1 MSAALAKAETLARP
15 CIKVAICA
23 PKGGVGKTTLARAL
37 LVAAHAAGVNAVGVN
52 VDEQTTLTAWG
63 AARDRRRTKRPEV
76 TQIDVLTHSIND
88 WRHALKA
95 TSGYSIAFIDTPPG
109 HGQNAVAIRNLCDAA
124 DLVLIP
130 TGVSE
135 DDLAEVIPFA
145 KQIVAGKAAFVLMKV
160 NRRFRSFQK
169 AQRDLMKI
177 ARLCPAEVPA
187 LEEIHIYH
195 KGGLT
200 ALDVKQ
206 SAGADQLISVWNFV
220 RHEVHL

>member
-1 MSAALAKAETLARP
+1 MSAALASIETLGRP

-37 LVAAHAAGVNAVGVN
+37 LVAAHAAGFNAVGVN

-63 AARDRRRTKRPEV
+63 AARERRRARIPEV
-76 TQIDVLTHSIND
+76 TRVDVLTHPIND
-88 WRHALKA
+88 WRQALKA
-95 TSGYSIAFIDTPPG
+95 TSGYCIAFIDTPPG

-145 KQIVAGKAAFVLMKV
+145 KQLTKDKVAFVLMKV

-169 AQRDLMKI
+169 AQSDLMKV

-187 LEEIHIYH
+187 LEEIHMYH

-200 ALDVKQ
+200 ALDVRQ
-206 SAGADQLISVWNFV
+206 SAGSDQLTSVWNFV
-220 RHEVHL
+220 RHEVRL

>member
-1 MSAALAKAETLARP
+1 MSAAIAAIKTRSRP

-63 AARDRRRTKRPEV
+63 SARERRRSKAPEIS
-76 TQIDVLTHSIND
+76 QIDVLTHPLND
-88 WRHALKA
+88 WRQALNA

-145 KQIVAGKAAFVLMKV
+145 KQIAGAKAAFVLMKV

-169 AQRDLMKI
+169 AQSDLMKI

-187 LEEIHIYH
+187 LEEIHMYH
-195 KGGLT
+195 RGGLT
-200 ALDVKQ
+200 ALDVKR
-206 SAGADQLISVWNFV
+206 SAGSDQLASVWNFV
-220 RHEVHL
+220 RHEVQL